1 MKTKTQNSLLV
12 EILIAMLF
20 FALSASVI
28 LQIYV
33 TARNQSEEAAL
44 MSRMLLAA
52 QNLADKTYL
61 ADRVEEQT
69 VVCEGFMLVVNMAEE
84 QTEAGVIRRATVTA
98 LNDKDEAVLTLPC
111 TRYLPDEEG
120 AR

>member
-1 MKTKTQNSLLV
+1 MKSKTQNSLLV
-12 EILIAMLF
+12 EIMMAMLF

-33 TARNQSEEAAL
+33 TAGKQSDEAAL

-52 QNLADKTYL
+52 QNLADETYL

-69 VVCEGFMLVVNMAEE
+69 VVCEGFSLTVSVREE
-84 QTEAGVIRRATVTA
+84 PAEAGVIRRAVVTA
-98 LNDKDEAVLTLPC
+98 LNENAEAVLVLPC
-111 TRYLPDEEG
+111 TRYIPDGED